1 MPSKVNFKTN
11 RLSGIA
17 ISRDN
22 ILHIIE
28 IIFDPIIAVVSL
40 WSISFAI
47 EGALNPAYLILSII
61 IFSLSYPSSLKIEL
75 PFWESTQKILI
86 SWFML
91 AFLLLLLGVAT
102 GYINNFYKVTLILW
116 LIFTPILQIL
126 GTVLLKQFAP
136 YIIQLQGNAK
146 NTVIVGVTQRSM
158 TLASKI
164 KNSNYN
170 AMRFMGY
177 FEDREL
183 SRLPE
188 GINTQLLGKIVNL
201 PNYVKANNINIIYIS
216 LPMVSQ
222 PRIINLLEVLKDTT
236 ASIYFV
242 PDIFLT
248 DLIQSRIDEI
258 GDIPVVAVRET
269 PFNGTNGLVKRSTD
283 IVFTLLILLI
293 ISPILLIVALGVKL
307 SSPGP
312 LIFKQKRYGLNGEE
326 IVVYKFR
333 SMTTIDNG
341 DNVVQATK
349 NDQRV
354 TSFGKFIR
362 KTSLDELPQFFN
374 VLQGGMSIVGP
385 RPHAVAHNEMYR
397 KLIKGYMI
405 RHKVKPGITGWAQ
418 VNGLRGETEVLEKM
432 QARVDYDIAYL
443 RNWTPG
449 LDIYIILKTVW
460 VVFFK
465 GQNSAY

>member
-1 MPSKVNFKTN
+1 
-11 RLSGIA
+11 
-17 ISRDN
+17 
-22 ILHIIE
+22 
-28 IIFDPIIAVVSL
+28 
-40 WSISFAI
+40 
-47 EGALNPAYLILSII
+47 
-61 IFSLSYPSSLKIEL
+61 
-75 PFWESTQKILI
+75 
-86 SWFML
+86 
-91 AFLLLLLGVAT
+91 
-102 GYINNFYKVTLILW
+102 
-116 LIFTPILQIL
+116 
-126 GTVLLKQFAP
+126 
-136 YIIQLQGNAK
+136 
-146 NTVIVGVTQRSM
+146 
-158 TLASKI
+158 
-164 KNSNYN
+164 
-170 AMRFMGY
+170 MGY
-177 FEDREL
+177 FEDRDL

-188 GINTQLLGKIVNL
+188 GINNQLLGKLINL
-201 PNYVKANNINIIYIS
+201 PNYVKANNISIIYIS

-269 PFNGTNGLVKRSTD
+269 PFTGTNGLLKRSTD
-283 IVFTLLILLI
+283 IIFTLLILLL
-293 ISPILLIVALGVKL
+293 ISPILLIVAIGVKL
-307 SSPGP
+307 SSTGP

-326 IVVYKFR
+326 IIVYKFR

-362 KTSLDELPQFFN
+362 RTSLDELPQFFN

>member
-28 IIFDPIIAVVSL
+28 IIFDPIIAVISL

-86 SWFML
+86 SWLML
-91 AFLLLLLGVAT
+91 VFLLLLLGVAT

-116 LIFTPILQIL
+116 LIITPFLQIL

-164 KNSNYN
+164 KNSTYN

-183 SRLPE
+183 SRLPQ
-188 GINTQLLGKIVNL
+188 GINTQLLGKLANL
-201 PNYVKANNINIIYIS
+201 PNFVKANNINIIYIS

-242 PDIFLT
+242 PDIFN
-248 DLIQSRIDEI
+248 
-258 GDIPVVAVRET
+258 G
-269 PFNGTNGLVKRSTD
+269 FN
-283 IVFTLLILLI
+283 
-293 ISPILLIVALGVKL
+293 
-307 SSPGP
+307 
-312 LIFKQKRYGLNGEE
+312 
-326 IVVYKFR
+326 
-333 SMTTIDNG
+333 
-341 DNVVQATK
+341 TK
-349 NDQRV
+349 
-354 TSFGKFIR
+354 
-362 KTSLDELPQFFN
+362 
-374 VLQGGMSIVGP
+374 
-385 RPHAVAHNEMYR
+385 
-397 KLIKGYMI
+397 
-405 RHKVKPGITGWAQ
+405 
-418 VNGLRGETEVLEKM
+418 
-432 QARVDYDIAYL
+432 
-443 RNWTPG
+443 
-449 LDIYIILKTVW
+449 
-460 VVFFK
+460 
-465 GQNSAY
+465 

>member
-28 IIFDPIIAVVSL
+28 IIFDPIIAVISL

-86 SWFML
+86 SWLML
-91 AFLLLLLGVAT
+91 VFLLLLLGVAT

-116 LIFTPILQIL
+116 LIITPFLQIL

-164 KNSNYN
+164 KNSTYN

-183 SRLPE
+183 SRLPQ
-188 GINTQLLGKIVNL
+188 GINTQLLGKLANL
-201 PNYVKANNINIIYIS
+201 PNFVKANNINIIYIS

-283 IVFTLLILLI
+283 IIFTLLILLI

-443 RNWTPG
+443 RNWSPG